1 MDNVRRKRERMI
13 VRGRDRG
20 TRLLL
25 KGRRVSLALSRS
37 RMGLVLVG
45 LLICVSS
52 YKLGWFVAGNWALL
66 GFFLCFLGVANVHNR
81 LERRLRRLG
90 TWVDVQE
97 SNLARLRVD
106 WESIPE
112 TTLRLS
118 SEHPYAADLDLL
130 GKYSLFRLLDT
141 TVSRDGQLLLIAWM
155 TRQDALSFERWE
167 SRQQLVRVLTSL
179 RGLRDRVR
187 LVANCLS
194 PNSITTDRLESLLE
208 NSGPMARLGLLLLT
222 ASALAGLNMV
232 LFVFWLL
239 GGSGYWI
246 VSFLLYALLLLLT
259 GRRVSHVFGRALN
272 LHLELDKLAAVIGI
286 FEKRSYGRYPEL
298 QAMTDLWRNEDGR
311 PSVAIRQ
318 LARVCSG
325 LSLKAHPL
333 LHIAIHLV
341 VPWDLAWTWYLQK
354 VCNRLRPVLPDW
366 ILHLAIIDAAMA
378 LATFAYLNPSYAWP
392 CRRPEGNATPIGI
405 SGTAIGH
412 PLLAHEQRINNDL
425 TLEGL
430 GRVFLVTG
438 SNMSGKS
445 TFLRTVGI
453 NACLA
458 QAGGPVCAESWSW
471 SWLRIRTCIRVED
484 RLEEGLSYFYA
495 EVKRLKSL
503 LVAMA
508 DGDKA
513 PVLFLIDEIFKG
525 TNNRERLLG
534 SEAFIRELT
543 VGRGLGLVTTHDL
556 ELANLERE
564 LANFVNVHFQETV
577 GDKALQFDYCLRPGP
592 CPTTNAL
599 HIMAMEGLP
608 VPKTPSD
615 NSGNEG
621 TSDLL

>member
-37 RMGLVLVG
+37 RMGLVLAG
-45 LLICVSS
+45 LLVCVAS

-81 LERRLRRLG
+81 LERRLRRLE
-90 TWVDVQE
+90 TWIDIQE

-106 WESIPE
+106 WKCIPE
-112 TTLRLS
+112 TTLGPS

-141 TVSRDGQLLLIAWM
+141 TVSRDGQMFLIAWM
-155 TRQDALSFERWE
+155 TRQDGLSFDQWE

-179 RGLRDRVR
+179 RGLRDRIR

-208 NSGPMARLGLLLLT
+208 NSGPVARLGLLLLT

-239 GGSGYWI
+239 GGPGYWI
-246 VSFLLYALLLLLT
+246 VSFLLYALLLFLT
-259 GRRVSHVFGRALN
+259 GRRVSHVFGRALD
-272 LHLELDKLAAVIGI
+272 LHLELNKLAAVIGI

-298 QAMTDLWRNEDGR
+298 QAMTGLWRNGDSR

-318 LARVCSG
+318 LARTCSG

-333 LHIAIHLV
+333 LHIAMHLV

-366 ILHLAIIDAAMA
+366 VLHLAIIDAAMA

-392 CRRPEGNATPIGI
+392 SCRRPEGGAATIGI
-405 SGTAIGH
+405 SGTAVGH
-412 PLLAHEQRINNDL
+412 PLLAYEQRINNDL

-453 NACLA
+453 NVCLA

-471 SWLRIRTCIRVED
+471 SWLRIRTCIRVGD

-508 DGDKA
+508 DQDKA

-543 VGRGLGLVTTHDL
+543 AGRGLGLVTTHDL

-564 LANFVNVHFQETV
+564 LTNLANVHFQETL
-577 GDKALQFDYCLRPGP
+577 GEKELQFDYRLRPGP

-599 HIMAMEGLP
+599 RIMAMEGLP
-608 VPKTPSD
+608 VPETPS
-615 NSGNEG
+615 GP
-621 TSDLL
+621 

>member
-1 MDNVRRKRERMI
+1 MDNIRRKRERML

-37 RMGLVLVG
+37 RMGLVLAG
-45 LLICVSS
+45 LLVCVSL
-52 YKLGWFVAGNWALL
+52 YKLGWFVAGNWVLL
-66 GFFLCFLGVANVHNR
+66 GLVLCFLGVVNVHNR

-90 TWVDVQE
+90 VWIDVQE

-112 TTLRLS
+112 STLRFS
-118 SEHPYAADLDLL
+118 SDHPYAADLDLL

-141 TVSRDGQLLLIAWM
+141 TVSRNGQVLLIAWM
-155 TRQDALSFERWE
+155 TRQDALSFDQWE
-167 SRQQLVRVLTSL
+167 SRQQLVRVLTLL
-179 RGLRDRVR
+179 RGLRDRIR

-194 PNSITTDRLESLLE
+194 SNSITTDRLESLLE
-208 NSGPMARLGLLLLT
+208 NSEPVARLGSLLLA

-239 GGSGYWI
+239 GGPGYWI
-246 VSFLLYALLLLLT
+246 VSFLLYALLLLVT
-259 GRRVSHVFGRALN
+259 GRRVSHVFGRALD

-286 FEKRSYGRYPEL
+286 FEKRSYKRYPEI
-298 QAMTDLWRNEDGR
+298 QAMTALWRNEDVR

-333 LHIAIHLV
+333 LHIAMHFV

-354 VCNRLRPVLPDW
+354 ICNRLRSVLPDW
-366 ILHLAIIDAAMA
+366 ILRLAMIDAAMA

-392 CRRPEGNATPIGI
+392 SCRRPEENAAT
-405 SGTAIGH
+405 IGH
-412 PLLAHEQRINNDL
+412 PLLPHEQRVNNDL
-425 TLEGL
+425 TLESL
-430 GRVFLVTG
+430 GCVFLVTG

-453 NACLA
+453 NVCLA
-458 QAGGPVCAESWSW
+458 QAGGPVCAASWEW
-471 SWLRIRTCIRVED
+471 SWLRMQTCIRVGD

-508 DGDKA
+508 DRSKA

-534 SEAFIRELT
+534 SEAFIRDLT
-543 VGRGLGLVTTHDL
+543 AGRGLGLVTTHDL

-564 LANFVNVHFQETV
+564 LKNLANVHFQETL
-577 GDKALQFDYCLRPGP
+577 GEKELQFDYRLRPGP

-599 HIMAMEGLP
+599 RIMAMEGLP
-608 VPKTPSD
+608 VSETPS
-615 NSGNEG
+615 GPYG
-621 TSDLL
+621 TSD

>member
-1 MDNVRRKRERMI
+1 MDNIRRKRERMI

-45 LLICVSS
+45 LLVCVSS
-52 YKLGWFVAGNWALL
+52 YKLGWFVTGNWALL

-90 TWVDVQE
+90 MWIDVQE
-97 SNLARLRVD
+97 NNLARLRVD
-106 WESIPE
+106 WECIPE
-112 TTLRLS
+112 TTLSLS

-130 GKYSLFRLLDT
+130 GKYSLLRLLDT
-141 TVSRDGQLLLIAWM
+141 TVSRDGQVLLIAWM
-155 TRQDALSFERWE
+155 TRQDALSFDRWE
-167 SRQQLVRVLTSL
+167 SRQKLVRVLTSL
-179 RGLRDRVR
+179 RGLRDRIR
-187 LVANCLS
+187 LVANYLS
-194 PNSITTDRLESLLE
+194 PNSIKTDRLESLLE
-208 NSGPMARLGLLLLT
+208 NSEPVARLGSLLLA

-239 GGSGYWI
+239 GGPGYWV
-246 VSFLLYALLLLLT
+246 VSFLLYAILLLVT
-259 GRRVSHVFGRALN
+259 GGRVSHVFGRALD

-286 FEKRSYGRYPEL
+286 FEKRSYRRYPAL
-298 QAMTDLWRNEDGR
+298 QAMTDPWRNKDSR

-333 LHIAIHLV
+333 LHIAVHLV

-354 VCNRLRPVLPDW
+354 VCNWLRPVLQDW
-366 ILHLAIIDAAMA
+366 IVRLATIDAAMA

-392 CRRPEGNATPIGI
+392 HRRPEGNTITIGI

-412 PLLAHEQRINNDL
+412 PLLAHHQRINNDL
-425 TLEGL
+425 LLEGP
-430 GRVFLVTG
+430 GRVLLVTG

-453 NACLA
+453 NVCLA
-458 QAGGPVCAESWSW
+458 QAGGPVCAESWAW
-471 SWLRIRTCIRVED
+471 SWLRMQTCIRVGD
-484 RLEEGLSYFYA
+484 VPEEGLSYFYA

-508 DGDKA
+508 DRDKA

-543 VGRGLGLVTTHDL
+543 AGRGLGLVTTHDL
-556 ELANLERE
+556 QLANVERE
-564 LANFVNVHFQETV
+564 LANLTNVHFQETL
-577 GDKALQFDYCLRPGP
+577 GDKALQFDYRLRPGP
-592 CPTTNAL
+592 CSTTNAL
-599 HIMAMEGLP
+599 RIMAMEGLP
-608 VPKTPSD
+608 VPETH
-615 NSGNEG
+615 SG
-621 TSDLL
+621 S

>member
-1 MDNVRRKRERMI
+1 MDNVRCKRERMI

-37 RMGLVLVG
+37 RMGLVLTG
-45 LLICVSS
+45 LLVCVSS

-66 GFFLCFLGVANVHNR
+66 GFFLCFLCVANVHNR

-90 TWVDVQE
+90 TWIDVQE

-106 WESIPE
+106 WEGISDPM
-112 TTLRLS
+112 LSLS

-141 TVSRDGQLLLIAWM
+141 TVSRDGQMLLIAWM
-155 TRQDALSFERWE
+155 TRQDALSFDRWE
-167 SRQQLVRVLTSL
+167 SRQKLVRVLTSL
-179 RGLRDRVR
+179 RGLRDRIR

-194 PNSITTDRLESLLE
+194 PNPIATERLESLLE
-208 NSGPMARLGLLLLT
+208 NSDPVARLGSLLLT

-246 VSFLLYALLLLLT
+246 VSFLLYALLLFLT

-272 LHLELDKLAAVIGI
+272 LHLELDKLAAVLGI
-286 FEKRSYGRYPEL
+286 FEKRSYRRYPEL
-298 QAMTDLWRNEDGR
+298 QAMTDLWRNEAGR

-318 LARVCSG
+318 LARTCSG

-333 LHIAIHLV
+333 LHIAMHLV
-341 VPWDLAWTWYLQK
+341 IPWDLAWTWYLQK
-354 VCNRLRPVLPDW
+354 VCNRLRPVLQDW
-366 ILHLAIIDAAMA
+366 TLHLAIIDAAMA

-392 CRRPEGNATPIGI
+392 CRRPEENATATGI

-430 GRVFLVTG
+430 GCVFLVTG

-453 NACLA
+453 NVCLA
-458 QAGGPVCAESWSW
+458 QAGGPVCAESLSW
-471 SWLRIRTCIRVED
+471 SWLRIRTCIRVGD

-503 LVAMA
+503 LVAMT
-508 DGDKA
+508 DRDKA

-543 VGRGLGLVTTHDL
+543 IGQGLGLVTTHDL
-556 ELANLERE
+556 ELANLEQE
-564 LANFVNVHFQETV
+564 SANLTNVHFQETL
-577 GDKALQFDYCLRPGP
+577 GDKELQFDYRLRPGP

-599 HIMAMEGLP
+599 RIMAMEGLP
-608 VPKTPSD
+608 VPDPDPDPSAQ
-615 NSGNEG
+615 
-621 TSDLL
+621 

>member
-1 MDNVRRKRERMI
+1 MDNVRRGRERMI
-13 VRGRDRG
+13 IRGRDRG

-37 RMGLVLVG
+37 RMGLVLTG
-45 LLICVSS
+45 LLVCVSS
-52 YKLGWFVAGNWALL
+52 YKLGWFVTGNWALL
-66 GFFLCFLGVANVHNR
+66 GFFLCFLCVANVHNR
-81 LERRLRRLG
+81 LERRLHRLG
-90 TWVDVQE
+90 TWIDVQE

-106 WESIPE
+106 WECIPE
-112 TTLRLS
+112 TTLSLS
-118 SEHPYAADLDLL
+118 SEHPYAADLNLL

-141 TVSRDGQLLLIAWM
+141 TVSQDGQMLLIAWM
-155 TRQDALSFERWE
+155 TRQHPLSFDRWE
-167 SRQQLVRVLTSL
+167 SRQKLVRVLTSL
-179 RGLRDRVR
+179 RGLRDRIR
-187 LVANCLS
+187 LVANCLG
-194 PNSITTDRLESLLE
+194 PHSIKTDRLESLLE
-208 NSGPMARLGLLLLT
+208 NPEPVARLGSLLLT

-239 GGSGYWI
+239 GGPGYWI
-246 VSFLLYALLLLLT
+246 GSFLLYALLLLVT
-259 GRRVSHVFGRALN
+259 GGRVSRVFGRALDV
-272 LHLELDKLAAVIGI
+272 HLELDKLAAVIGI
-286 FEKRSYGRYPEL
+286 FEKRSYRRYPAL
-298 QAMTDLWRNEDGR
+298 QTMTDLWRNEDSR

-318 LARVCSG
+318 LARTCSG

-333 LHIAIHLV
+333 LHIAMHLV
-341 VPWDLAWTWYLQK
+341 VPWDLAWTWYSQK
-354 VCNRLRPVLPDW
+354 VCNRVRSVLPDW
-366 ILHLAIIDAAMA
+366 IVHLAIIDAAMA

-392 CRRPEGNATPIGI
+392 RRQPEGNATTIGI

-412 PLLAHEQRINNDL
+412 PLLAHEQRITNDL

-453 NACLA
+453 NVCLA

-471 SWLRIRTCIRVED
+471 SWLQIRTCIRVGD

-508 DGDKA
+508 DQDKA

-534 SEAFIRELT
+534 SETFIRELT
-543 VGRGLGLVTTHDL
+543 AGRGLGLVTTHDL
-556 ELANLERE
+556 ELANLEQE
-564 LANFVNVHFQETV
+564 LANLSNVHFQETL
-577 GDKALQFDYCLRPGP
+577 GEKELQFDYRLRPGP

-599 HIMAMEGLP
+599 RIMAMEGLP
-608 VPKTPSD
+608 VPETH
-615 NSGNEG
+615 SGP
-621 TSDLL
+621 

>member
-1 MDNVRRKRERMI
+1 MDNVRRKRERMM

-20 TRLLL
+20 ARLLL

-45 LLICVSS
+45 LLVCVSS
-52 YKLGWFVAGNWALL
+52 YKLGWFVTGNWALL

-90 TWVDVQE
+90 TWIDVQE

-112 TTLRLS
+112 STLRLS
-118 SEHPYAADLDLL
+118 SEHPYAADLDLF
-130 GKYSLFRLLDT
+130 GKSSLFRLLDT
-141 TVSRDGQLLLIAWM
+141 TVLRDSQMLLIAWM
-155 TRQDALSFERWE
+155 TRQDALSFDQWE
-167 SRQQLVRVLTSL
+167 SRQQLVRALTPL
-179 RGLRDRVR
+179 RGLRDRIR
-187 LVANCLS
+187 LVANCLG
-194 PNSITTDRLESLLE
+194 PNSIKTDRLESLLE
-208 NSGPMARLGLLLLT
+208 NSELVARLGSLLLT

-239 GGSGYWI
+239 GGPGYWI
-246 VSFLLYALLLLLT
+246 VSFLLYALLLLVT
-259 GRRVSHVFGRALN
+259 GRRVSRVFGRALD
-272 LHLELDKLAAVIGI
+272 LHLELDKLAVVIGI
-286 FEKRSYGRYPEL
+286 FEKRSYRRYPEL
-298 QAMTDLWRNEDGR
+298 QAMTDLWRNGDSR

-318 LARVCSG
+318 LARTCSG

-333 LHIAIHLV
+333 LHIAMHLV

-354 VCNRLRPVLPDW
+354 VCKRLRPVLSDW
-366 ILHLAIIDAAMA
+366 IVHLTIIDAAMA

-392 CRRPEGNATPIGI
+392 SCRRTEENAATIGI

-453 NACLA
+453 NVCLA
-458 QAGGPVCAESWSW
+458 QAGGPVCAESWAW
-471 SWLRIRTCIRVED
+471 SWLRIRTCIRVGD

-508 DGDKA
+508 DRDKA

-534 SEAFIRELT
+534 SETFTRELT
-543 VGRGLGLVTTHDL
+543 AGRGLGLVTTHDL
-556 ELANLERE
+556 ELANLEQE
-564 LANFVNVHFQETV
+564 LANLSNVHFQETL
-577 GDKALQFDYCLRPGP
+577 GEKELQFDYRLRPGP

-599 HIMAMEGLP
+599 RIMAMEGLP
-608 VPKTPSD
+608 VPEIPSG
-615 NSGNEG
+615 NSGNE
-621 TSDLL
+621 